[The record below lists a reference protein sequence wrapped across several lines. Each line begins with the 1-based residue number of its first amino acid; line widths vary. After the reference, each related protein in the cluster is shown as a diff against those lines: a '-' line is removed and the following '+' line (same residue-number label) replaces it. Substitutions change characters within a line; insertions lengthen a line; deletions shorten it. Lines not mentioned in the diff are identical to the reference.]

1 MKIVNTVKL
10 KEEVDYETLYR
21 KLEYQVDY
29 LTSELDRQQ
38 KLRVNEKVHMEKE
51 LKECEATLTEIE
63 RNFAVKSQVFFIIAW

>member
-38 KLRVNEKVHMEKE
+38 KLRVNEKMHMEKE
-51 LKECEATLTEIE
+51 LKECEATLAEIE
-63 RNFAVKSQVFFIIAW
+63 RNFAVKSQVFFIIS

>member
-51 LKECEATLTEIE
+51 LKEYEATLAEIE
-63 RNFAVKSQVFFIIAW
+63 RNFAVKSEVFFIISK